1 MQRINGQTA
10 QNATTKKRAYALRRM
25 GIALD
30 RVVAAET
37 ETQRKKAAK
46 WSTLWL
52 KHWNRLLAEI
62 KQARDD
68 IDGGFNQKRR
78 G

>member
-1 MQRINGQTA
+1 MHRINGQTT

-37 ETQRKKAAK
+37 ETQRKEAAE

-52 KHWNRLLAEI
+52 KHWKSLSIDTKLAP
-62 KQARDD
+62 
-68 IDGGFNQKRR
+68 GGLNERFTQT
-78 G
+78 GGD